1 MALSRYTGMLLS
13 LPTLTNEQ
21 RLYGETAAVDGDMD
35 GGMNGR
41 MDGEIHGAVNGGMD
55 GHSLLKVKHVCV
67 ETLLKKEN
75 ECPPPCLFG
84 HGEQG
89 GEGLLSL
96 D

>member
-1 MALSRYTGMLLS
+1 MDCGTSAHGGEGGGGEMHTGLH
-13 LPTLTNEQ
+13 
-21 RLYGETAAVDGDMD
+21 RGV
-35 GGMNGR
+35 
-41 MDGEIHGAVNGGMD
+41 D